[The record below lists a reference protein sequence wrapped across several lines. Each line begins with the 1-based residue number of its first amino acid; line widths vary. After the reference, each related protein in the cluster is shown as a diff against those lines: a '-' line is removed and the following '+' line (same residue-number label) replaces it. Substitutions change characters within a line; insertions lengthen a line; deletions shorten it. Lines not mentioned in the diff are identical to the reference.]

1 MKPNKPDPSRISA
14 KSHSIAHAF
23 FCIPALSSITDF
35 TESLKARA
43 VPPILGPTPNNFS
56 SHEKSQNVII
66 ERGRYIMCLVVPD
79 TSPVLESILRMENR
93 VNV

>member
-23 FCIPALSSITDF
+23 FCIPAFSSIADL

-43 VPPILGPTPNNFS
+43 VPPILGPMPNNFS
-56 SHEKSQNVII
+56 IHEKSLNVEI
-66 ERGRYIMCLVVPD
+66 ERGKYIMCLIVPD
-79 TSPVLESILRMENR
+79 TSPVLEFTLRMENR